1 MSKVNELYM
10 DIELMLEQGTHPSTI
25 SAVLDVP
32 VSWVYEVLEDAEKS
46 DEEPHKDDGAGEE
59 SGRSAHAEDG

>member
-32 VSWVYEVLEDAEKS
+32 VSLVYEVLEDAEKP
-46 DEEPHKDDGAGEE
+46 DEDFTPFVTVN
-59 SGRSAHAEDG
+59 S

>member
-1 MSKVNELYM
+1 MSKMNELYL

-32 VSWVYEVLEDAEKS
+32 VSWVYEVIEDCEKT
-46 DEEPHKDDGAGEE
+46 EDDFNPFITVN
-59 SGRSAHAEDG
+59 S